1 MRQLQCIAFLLNPFF
16 DQWGTIRPSIESTFQ
31 LWFLIGF
38 VTKSK
43 KSTFWYDVD
52 GDDDD
57 YGDSG
62 DAGDNDD
69 DALTIHREESDGWE
83 RDQGQA
89 RRRCRWCSAPVA
101 ECSIESCGAS
111 GGSSTPVEK
120 RVGWLVGQVWARKPS
135 YFNPPPLNLYKLC

>member
-1 MRQLQCIAFLLNPFF
+1 MGLLQSL
-16 DQWGTIRPSIESTFQ
+16 
-31 LWFLIGF
+31 
-38 VTKSK
+38 KSLH
-43 KSTFWYDVD
+43 FGDDGD

-57 YGDSG
+57 YVDSG
-62 DAGDNDD
+62 NDDDGDD

-120 RVGWLVGQVWARKPS
+120 RVGWLVGQV
-135 YFNPPPLNLYKLC
+135 